1 MLILKRLFVWS
12 CETLGEAILVGAF
25 LFALAWSGQ
34 GTPQDLVMLMAGTA
48 VLFMF
53 GSGYLLTT
61 AIFGVV
67 WRSQK
72 PWVYP
77 AIAAALFITHVQFYI
92 TTWSLSKKAPVQA
105 GGACIV
111 FLYTYVGGYSLREW
125 VRGEKTQG
133 K

>member
-1 MLILKRLFVWS
+1 MLILNRLVVWS
-12 CETLGEAILVGAF
+12 CEMLGEAILVGTF
-25 LFALAWSGQ
+25 LFVLAWSDQ
-34 GTPQDLVMLMAGTA
+34 NTPQDLVLAIAGTA
-48 VLFMF
+48 GVFMF
-53 GSGYLLTT
+53 GSGYFLTT

-77 AIAAALFITHVQFYI
+77 AIAAALFIAHVQFYI
-92 TTWSLSKKAPVQA
+92 TTWSPSKKAPVQA

-111 FLYTYVGGYSLREW
+111 FMCTYVGGYFLREW
-125 VRGEKTQG
+125 MHAEKMQG